1 MSRSNETRASFLH
14 QVFNMNAPVP
24 PAADG
29 QIDSLKQPG
38 QFPSG
43 YGSGFS
49 SQAEGSAEQPDISQ
63 DSLQSGESRAEPR
76 GVQQL
81 HMNLSFI
88 RTTCT
93 PRAQQG
99 ATLPTPWD
107 SWCGSIRPRRISG
120 CDPKP
125 SVQPLYRVTATMQS
139 P

>member
-1 MSRSNETRASFLH
+1 MSRSNETRVSFLH

-29 QIDSLKQPG
+29 QIDALKQPG

-63 DSLQSGESRAEPR
+63 DSLQSGESRAASHEPIIHSHH
-76 GVQQL
+76 V
-81 HMNLSFI
+81 H
-88 RTTCT
+88 TTCT
-93 PRAQQG
+93 A
-99 ATLPTPWD
+99 
-107 SWCGSIRPRRISG
+107 G
-120 CDPKP
+120 CHPAFALGPLVWLHQTQKDQW
-125 SVQPLYRVTATMQS
+125 VQPLYRVRATMQS